1 MKKLNK
7 LSKICISINNKAFT
21 IVELIVVMAIIGILV
36 LLASPI
42 FSQKISEAKEGA
54 ARHDAKVLGDS
65 AETYYMINHDFLSEL
80 QEVDLTDFQSMVNDG
95 KVWGKEGRLQKL
107 NPGVTYYL
115 VPQSYIKDNL
125 DIKWNNEDAYLSSE
139 LNGFLSKKISTIG
152 QGPDEEDEVSANCN
166 LVTTNVSEW
175 QYSEVHSTSWP
186 LEYEVLGLTYYQ
198 GTSPHISV
206 PLNLDDSP
214 APYGLMMYESDA
226 NVSSICIPSGF
237 TAVDLQWTQSEKP
250 VSVKVSNGIK
260 RLSLGVGKM
269 DRLHSYDLKT
279 SIVPN
284 EIIVSGDSSILIEDW
299 EDLMENSKKSYT
311 FVNMS
316 GGKLNPYPYLTKK
329 YGQRNMLKASF
340 YKNFLLEVIEENQAI
355 GDIDAFAESLI
366 SNAYIDMLKVIEQ
379 IYPDEKTWTEEKYVS
394 KLSLMLNEFL
404 NYINSGTEFDVMLA
418 YEELLNPPVIPI
430 PSNTISKSAFYNEL
444 GLEGFEN
451 FNNIDF
457 SKIDIKRVYILLNQS
472 AG

>member
-21 IVELIVVMAIIGILV
+21 IIELIVVMAIIGILV

-42 FSQKISEAKEGA
+42 FSQKVSEAKEGA

-65 AETYYMINHDFLSEL
+65 AETYYLINHEFLSEL

-152 QGPDEEDEVSANCN
+152 KGPDEGEEVSANCN
-166 LVTTNVSEW
+166 LVTTNVNEW
-175 QYSEVHSTSWP
+175 EHSEVYSTSWP
-186 LEYEVLGLTYYQ
+186 LEYEVLGLTNYQ
-198 GTSPHISV
+198 GTSQHISV

-269 DRLHSYDLKT
+269 DRLHSYDFKT
-279 SIVPN
+279 SIVPK
-284 EIIVSGDSSILIEDW
+284 EIIISGDSSILVEDW
-299 EDLMENSKKSYT
+299 EDLMKNSKKSYT

-316 GGKLNPYPYLTKK
+316 GGRLNPYPYLTKK

-340 YKNFLLEVIEENQAI
+340 YKNFLLEVIEENQPI
-355 GDIDAFAESLI
+355 SDIEALAQYII
-366 SNAYIDMLKVIEQ
+366 SDYSYASEEIER
-379 IYPDEKTWTEEKYVS
+379 IYPDEKMWTTEKYTS
-394 KLSLMLNEFL
+394 EMSLMLNELL
-404 NYINSGTEFDVMLA
+404 NYINSGTKSDVMLA

-444 GLEGFEN
+444 GLEDFEN

-457 SKIDIKRVYILLNQS
+457 SKIDIKKVYIILNQS